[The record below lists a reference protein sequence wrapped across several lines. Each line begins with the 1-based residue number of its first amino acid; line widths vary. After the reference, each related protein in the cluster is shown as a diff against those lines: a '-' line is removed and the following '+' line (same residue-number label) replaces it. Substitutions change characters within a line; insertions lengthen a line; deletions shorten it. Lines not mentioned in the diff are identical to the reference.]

1 MSNIIDTIYNLTYKH
16 PTLPKLNFN
25 RVTLSGKTYISPL
38 EFLKISVRRNLI
50 ARTLDFKLTGIYM
63 DDYIPKHL
71 NKKTFVDACANRKS
85 HTNINFCRNT
95 FRFDGNEVFNF
106 TFDAAGECSYES
118 VLEDMFY
125 GDDEEM
131 NALIE
136 VMGGLTITINYS
148 DMNFAHNFIGKGYV
162 VIEVIG
168 YDLVLES
175 DFESEE
181 ITQDRFIKYGFGD
194 AEDYQKLLECKS
206 NTQE

>member
-1 MSNIIDTIYNLTYKH
+1 MADLYQAQGNFIFDIS
-16 PTLPKLNFN
+16 KLKKKKKNSF
-25 RVTLSGKTYISPL
+25 KFIKWL
-38 EFLKISVRRNLI
+38 ES
-50 ARTLDFKLTGIYM
+50 
-63 DDYIPKHL
+63 
-71 NKKTFVDACANRKS
+71 FVDACANRNS

-95 FRFDGNEVFNF
+95 FCFDGNEVFNF

-118 VLEDMFY
+118 VLEDMFF

-148 DMNFAHNFIGKGYV
+148 DMNFAHNFIGKGYI

-175 DFESEE
+175 DFEKEE
-181 ITQDRFIKYGFGD
+181 ITQDRFIKYGFGN